1 MPRTATKNKSSDNKK
16 VASKKKKTDNKKT
29 SIKRSYNKKL
39 EKVSSKEESVSKVT
53 KEKKKDTKTK
63 VSKLSHEKVDNSSNK
78 KIVKEDLIIT
88 KEIDIS
94 ELDNYLKEESKEAMD
109 LAETQ
114 KIEIDKISDA
124 LKKEEMERDED
135 YQFLIGI
142 DKKDSLNIRKF
153 FLIILIVILIIALLM
168 ISLSKISHS
177 VKSEEKII
185 INTNK
190 KETYSE
196 EMKEKIY
203 NDCMNS
209 SFNNEDDSKEIQK
222 YITEL
227 NSYLVSNYNTSIMYY
242 DLSNGFTYKYNE
254 GKVYYA
260 ASVIKLLDGLYVYNK
275 AFNNE
280 INLDDKMKYTEEYIY
295 DASKFMSTKQLGE
308 EISIRELVKNAIMV
322 SDNSAHMM
330 LLSYVGKNNLRN
342 YGLSLGATNT
352 LLNDDNFGYIDVK
365 DAFAY
370 LKELYE
376 FINNSGELGLELKQF
391 LVDSEQN
398 DLKIDN
404 IDVATKYGEYDY
416 TYHNIGIVYDEH
428 PYILIV
434 LTEEGRREYEEI
446 VNEISNTIN
455 DLHHL
460 YYTNRESVC
469 RGKVN

>member
-1 MPRTATKNKSSDNKK
+1 MPRKTSN
-16 VASKKKKTDNKKT
+16 SKTTDNKKT
-29 SIKRSYNKKL
+29 SVKKKTTDTKKKPIKRSYAKKL
-39 EKVSSKEESVSKVT
+39 DKLSLEEKDIVKKEVKTKVKKIE
-53 KEKKKDTKTK
+53 KEKKVKTPKKKVEKD
-63 VSKLSHEKVDNSSNK
+63 
-78 KIVKEDLIIT
+78 DLIIT

-94 ELDNYLKEESKEAMD
+94 ELDEYLKEESREAMD

-114 KIEIDKISDA
+114 KIELDKISDA
-124 LKKEEMERDED
+124 LKKEEIERDED
-135 YQFLIGI
+135 YQFLIGMN
-142 DKKDSLNIRKF
+142 KKDSLDTRKI
-153 FLIILIVILIIALLM
+153 FLIILVFILILILLIM
-168 ISLSKISHS
+168 SLTKISHS
-177 VKSEEKII
+177 VNIGKKII

-190 KETYSE
+190 EITYSE

-209 SFNNEDDSKEIQK
+209 SFNDEDDSKEIEK

-260 ASVIKLLDGLYVYNK
+260 ASIIKLLDGLYVYNK

-280 INLDDKMKYTEEYIY
+280 INLDDKMTYTEDYMYE
-295 DASKFMSTKQLGE
+295 ASKFMSTKRIGE
-308 EISIRELVKNAIMV
+308 KVSIRDLVKNAIMV
-322 SDNSAHMM
+322 SDNSAHIM
-330 LLSYVGKNNLRN
+330 LLSYVGRSNLRN

-352 LLNDDNFGYIDVK
+352 LLNDENFGYINIK
-365 DAFAY
+365 DAFLY
-370 LKELYE
+370 LKELYA
-376 FINNSGELGLELKQF
+376 FINDSGELGEELKQF
-391 LVDSEQN
+391 FVNSEQN
-398 DLKIDN
+398 DLKMNN
-404 IDVATKYGEYDY
+404 IEAATKYGEYDY

-446 VNEISNTIN
+446 VNEISNTIYS
-455 DLHHL
+455 LHHL

-469 RGKVN
+469 RGKIN